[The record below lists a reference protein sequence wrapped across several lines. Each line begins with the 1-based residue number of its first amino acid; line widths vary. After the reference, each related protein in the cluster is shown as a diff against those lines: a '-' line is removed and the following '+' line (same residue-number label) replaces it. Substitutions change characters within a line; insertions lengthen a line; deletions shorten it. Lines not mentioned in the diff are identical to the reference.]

1 MIERLFFMDGYGVFV
16 WSAFGFTI
24 FNFAFLYL
32 ITKFQLIKEQKKFK
46 NKFGNLSVDKI
57 EIAKKQRINKEIL
70 INNSHNY
77 YC

>member
-32 ITKFQLIKEQKKFK
+32 ITKFQLIKEQKKFA

-57 EIAKKQRINKEIL
+57 EIAKKQKINKEIL

>member
-32 ITKFQLIKEQKKFK
+32 ITKFQLIKEQKKFE

-57 EIAKKQRINKEIL
+57 EIAKKQKINKEIL

>member
-1 MIERLFFMDGYGVFV
+1 MIERLFFMDGYGIFV

-32 ITKFQLIKEQKKFK
+32 ITKFQLIKEQKKFA

-57 EIAKKQRINKEIL
+57 EIAKKQKINKEIL

>member
-32 ITKFQLIKEQKKFK
+32 ITKFQLIKEQKKFE

-70 INNSHNY
+70 INNS
-77 YC
+77 

>member
-32 ITKFQLIKEQKKFK
+32 ITKFQLIKEQKKFE
-46 NKFGNLSVDKI
+46 NKFISLSEEKI
-57 EIAKKQRINKEIL
+57 EIAKKQKINKEIL

-77 YC
+77 YF

>member
-1 MIERLFFMDGYGVFV
+1 MIERLFFMDGYGIFV

-32 ITKFQLIKEQKKFK
+32 ITKFQLIKEQKKFE

-57 EIAKKQRINKEIL
+57 EIAKKQKINKEIL